1 MVKTI
6 YSGSC
11 QCLGVLLVVLC
22 LGLETKTKADVQIN
36 QLNPAQLWQKV
47 EFQITGVPT
56 GFNPFDQASIRVDA
70 NLTLPTNGNMTV
82 PAFWYQ
88 DYLRST
94 NSNGGEV
101 DAASGSPQWRVRFTP
116 PVAGIYAVSISVLT
130 NGQNCATSG
139 VTSFTVTATN
149 LPGRYGYAVV
159 ATNGMYFQTQDG
171 RALPLNGHNVC
182 WSGSG
187 TFSNANPGTYMYDS
201 YFPKMQNASENYTRL
216 WMWPFNFAL
225 EQTVG
230 SLTNYT
236 LASAWQLDYVL
247 QLAEQEGIYVQ
258 LCLDYHGMFQTV
270 PDSYGGNNM
279 WTNNPYNSLNGGPCV
294 NQNAFFTNAVAQALY
309 QNRLRYLIA
318 RYGYSQNLLSLEF
331 LNEIDH
337 EYSYCDS
344 NAVATWHSV
353 MAEWV
358 HANDPYHH
366 LVTSSASSP
375 SAASPLFGV
384 TQLDYLSWHQYL
396 KGTTNPAITLA
407 SQAAAFRQAYGKPVQ
422 LGECNTSASGWDTS
436 KDPYLRG
443 FRQGLWGGALGGSV
457 GTGMSWWWAK
467 IDASNAYSFYSPV
480 SKILG
485 TNGNGLG
492 YGSWTN
498 VVLGTGSKVSTS
510 SVIGLTGGG
519 QILLYV
525 IATNGI
531 WPTGAN
537 TKTLAVQS
545 GASMTLSNCLP
556 GTFQANWY
564 SPTNGALVGSSQIVT
579 TNGNLTLTLP
589 NFTEDLAGV
598 ILLLPTGMVSGDASI
613 CNGSVLMS
621 IIQDFEGFADSA
633 ALNAAIT
640 YPTANATV
648 TLGATNGVNGSKAL
662 IFQGANGSSPYYSQF
677 TLPVTNFSL
686 AGVQSVTLA
695 MKFISGSSENLTIEL
710 LDAGGTTIVQ
720 GPQVATASISNAS
733 FATYTIGVTNLSSTV
748 AGIRFSYGGNDYGT
762 TTVAFDNIS
771 LLINQASATIQTILG
786 GSAGPWI
793 VTWSDGVTQTNN
805 SSPATRSVSPTTTTT
820 YTATIQDTVTSI
832 TNSAS
837 GSATVT
843 VNVIPVTPTAGN
855 SGPVCAGS
863 ALSLNTPAVP
873 GAIYTWTGPNSFLS
887 TNQNPTVSSSATV
900 GMSGN
905 YYVTV
910 TVNGC
915 TSAAGSTL
923 VTVNPTAVG
932 GVTSPASAQVYSGNA
947 TNITLSGQTG
957 TIVKW
962 QSSTNGGTNWSDI
975 ASTANPLLTGNLT
988 QTTIFRAVVQSG
1000 DLIGPL

>member
-1 MVKTI
+1 
-6 YSGSC
+6 
-11 QCLGVLLVVLC
+11 
-22 LGLETKTKADVQIN
+22 
-36 QLNPAQLWQKV
+36 
-47 EFQITGVPT
+47 
-56 GFNPFDQASIRVDA
+56 
-70 NLTLPTNGNMTV
+70 
-82 PAFWYQ
+82 
-88 DYLRST
+88 
-94 NSNGGEV
+94 
-101 DAASGSPQWRVRFTP
+101 
-116 PVAGIYAVSISVLT
+116 
-130 NGQNCATSG
+130 
-139 VTSFTVTATN
+139 
-149 LPGRYGYAVV
+149 
-159 ATNGMYFQTQDG
+159 
-171 RALPLNGHNVC
+171 
-182 WSGSG
+182 
-187 TFSNANPGTYMYDS
+187 
-201 YFPKMQNASENYTRL
+201 
-216 WMWPFNFAL
+216 
-225 EQTVG
+225 
-230 SLTNYT
+230 
-236 LASAWQLDYVL
+236 
-247 QLAEQEGIYVQ
+247 
-258 LCLDYHGMFQTV
+258 
-270 PDSYGGNNM
+270 
-279 WTNNPYNSLNGGPCV
+279 
-294 NQNAFFTNAVAQALY
+294 
-309 QNRLRYLIA
+309 
-318 RYGYSQNLLSLEF
+318 
-331 LNEIDH
+331 
-337 EYSYCDS
+337 
-344 NAVATWHSV
+344 
-353 MAEWV
+353 MAEWL
-358 HANDPYHH
+358 HNNDPYHH
-366 LVTSSASSP
+366 LVTSSVSYP
-375 SAASPLFGV
+375 TAASPLFGV
-384 TQLDYLSWHQYL
+384 PQLDYLSWHQYL

-686 AGVQSVTLA
+686 AGLQSVTVA
-695 MKFISGSSENLTIEL
+695 IKFISGSSEKLMIEL
-710 LDAGGTTIVQ
+710 LDASGKTLAQ
-720 GPQVATASISNAS
+720 GPQLLTQTISNAS
-733 FATYTIGVTNLSSTV
+733 FTTYSIGITNLSGTI
-748 AGIRFSYGGNDYGT
+748 AGIRFTYGGSDYGT
-762 TTVAFDNIS
+762 TTVAFDDIS
-771 LLINQASATIQTILG
+771 ILINQASATIQTTLS
-786 GSAGPWI
+786 GSAGPWAVI
-793 VTWSDGVTQTNN
+793 WSDGVTQTNN
-805 SSPATRSVSPTTTTT
+805 TSPAMRSVSPTATTT
-820 YTATIQDTVTSI
+820 YTATIQDTLTLL

-843 VNVIPVTPTAGN
+843 VNVIPATPAAGN

-863 ALSLNTPAVP
+863 VLTLNTAAVP
-873 GAIYTWTGPNSFLS
+873 GAIYTWTGPNGFLS
-887 TNQNPTVSSSATV
+887 SDQNPTVSSSATV
-900 GMSGN
+900 GMSGI
-905 YYVTV
+905 YYLAVTF
-910 TVNGC
+910 NGC
-915 TSAAGSTL
+915 TSAAGSTV
-923 VTVNPTAVG
+923 VTVDPTAVG
-932 GVTSPASAQVYSGNA
+932 GVTSPASAQVYSGTA
-947 TNITLSGQTG
+947 TNITLIGQTG
-957 TIVKW
+957 AIAKW
-962 QSSTNGGTNWSDI
+962 QSSTNGGTSWSDI
-975 ASTANPLLTGNLT
+975 DSTANPFPTGNLT
-988 QTTIFRAVVQSG
+988 QTTAFRAVVQSG
-1000 DLIGPL
+1000 VCSTATSSAAAFNVRALVAPMLTGVQMLNATTIQLTFYGPTGQTYKVCESADLTQPLSTWSTVTDGIFGSNPEMFTDTGATNAARFYRITSP